1 MLCSMFSTR
10 LPLLPSPLPR
20 LPYPLFMIIMQ
31 ITHLVTQ
38 IAWMQLGATA
48 LLVRVHYLPSPR
60 SLLPTSVALANPNT
74 PISTVQ
80 SVCYLLP
87 PYSFAFFFSS
97 SFSPSNSPS
106 LYCSVCMPSPTPILL
121 IILFPLLLLLPL
133 QLPFAPPLPLLLSLP
148 LSPSLPFLS
157 PHLSSSDHDCGGNC
171 TQNELCRD
179 RGLGF
184 QCYCIPGF
192 KYQNSSICTGKYKR
206 RKEKKEKR
214 EREEEGGEE
223 GEGEER
229 ESYCCFFMTDVD
241 ECKTGLHNCSIL
253 ASCNNTIGAFNCTC
267 NPGYTGDGVTCSG
280 NGMKEARGRG

>member
-1 MLCSMFSTR
+1 MEATKSLGPIICCAVCS
-10 LPLLPSPLPR
+10 PLPSPPLPSCLPPSLASPPPSPALPSPP
-20 LPYPLFMIIMQ
+20 LPYPLFIIIMQ

-80 SVCYLLP
+80 SVCHPLP
-87 PYSFAFFFSS
+87 PYSFAFFFPS

-133 QLPFAPPLPLLLSLP
+133 QLPFAPPLPLLLPLPLSLP

-223 GEGEER
+223 GEGEEGEER
-229 ESYCCFFMTDVD
+229 ER
-241 ECKTGLHNCSIL
+241 EGLIVVFHDRC
-253 ASCNNTIGAFNCTC
+253 
-267 NPGYTGDGVTCSG
+267 
-280 NGMKEARGRG
+280 